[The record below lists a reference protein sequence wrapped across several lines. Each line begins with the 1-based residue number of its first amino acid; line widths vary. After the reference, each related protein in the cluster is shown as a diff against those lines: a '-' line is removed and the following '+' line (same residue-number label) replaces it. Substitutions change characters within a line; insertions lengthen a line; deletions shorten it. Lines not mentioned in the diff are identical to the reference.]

1 VPSAPRD
8 VLHPAAD
15 QASAVSFQK
24 RHSMTVSHS
33 AAASSS
39 RGAPMQGRRAAV
51 VLGGGSELAVCG
63 NASEGAGDNGGGGA
77 NASGGGGDNGGGGGA
92 QPKVRPSLKPCRRKW
107 QRTAS
112 SWAALHAG

>member
-92 QPKVRPSLKPCRRKW
+92 QPMVRPSLKPCRRKW